1 MLNSTMKCFVED
13 DMSDFQI
20 EIEEMVVYSGL
31 SVDEIALE
39 LAIPVEW
46 VEAVQQRYYQYS

>member
-1 MLNSTMKCFVED
+1 
-13 DMSDFQI
+13 MSDLEL

-31 SVDEIALE
+31 SVDDIALE

-46 VEAVQQRYYQYS
+46 VEIVAKKYNQILEESRV